1 MISVILTIL
10 AYPVLSLLLAFRK
23 NACPRRVLVVQ
34 TAKIGDLICSTP
46 VFKAVKEHFPHVH
59 LAAMVTSTTRE
70 LLAYNPRIDEVIVID
85 HTMLHGV
92 RGKFRMARMIRQKRF
107 DVALCLNPNVIYA
120 FALIWALIPVRLSIM
135 PNFRGTTFRIASRFF
150 TFLEP
155 YRKGQLVTRTYMN
168 MLKNIGIESDDL
180 TKEVYQAEGAD
191 DKVRNITKSAANAPL
206 IGIALSS
213 GNKLKEL
220 GSDKLAALVT
230 LIVSETNAIAVLI
243 GSREDH
249 KTADHI
255 VRAINRPERV
265 LNLTGMLTLTE
276 LPALLTRLSVF
287 VGVDTGI
294 TYMADA
300 LSIPIVHLV
309 GPSDTAEQ
317 HPTGTDVEI
326 IQSSLPCAPCTYVY
340 KTKNFCWRGTRE
352 CVRSLS
358 VDDIGSAV
366 RKMLASQSS
375 SRTA

>member
-10 AYPVLSLLLAFRK
+10 AYPFLSLLLAFRR
-23 NACPRRVLVVQ
+23 NAYPRRILVVQ
-34 TAKIGDLICSTP
+34 TAKIGDLICTTP
-46 VFKAVKEHFPHVH
+46 VFKAVKEHFPGVH

-70 LLAYNPRIDEVIVID
+70 LLEYNPRIDEVIVID

-92 RGKFRMARMIRQKRF
+92 RGKLRLAHMIRRKRF

-120 FALIWALIPVRLSIM
+120 VVLIWALIPLRLSIM
-135 PNFRGTTFRIASRFF
+135 PNFRGITFRIASRFF

-155 YRKGQLVTRTYMN
+155 HRKDQLVTSTYMK
-168 MLKNIGIESDDL
+168 MLKAIGIASGDL

-191 DKVRNITKSAANAPL
+191 DKVRNITKSAADAPL

-213 GNKLKEL
+213 ANKLKEL
-220 GSDKLAALVT
+220 GSDKLTALVT

-243 GSREDH
+243 GSREDQG
-249 KTADHI
+249 TADHI
-255 VRAINRPERV
+255 VRAVHRPERV
-265 LNLTGMLTLTE
+265 LNVTGMLALKE

-300 LSIPIVHLV
+300 LSIPIVHLA
-309 GPSDTAEQ
+309 GPIDTSEQ

-326 IQSSLPCAPCTYVY
+326 IRSSLPCVPCTYVY
-340 KTKNFCWRGTRE
+340 KTKSICRLGTRE
-352 CVRSLS
+352 CIRSLS
-358 VDDIGSAV
+358 PDDIWSAV
-366 RKMLASQSS
+366 RKMLASHS
-375 SRTA
+375 SRRNE

>member
-1 MISVILTIL
+1 MIFVILTIL

-23 NACPRRVLVVQ
+23 KACPSRVLVVQ

-70 LLAYNPRIDEVIVID
+70 LLEYSPRIDEIIVID
-85 HTMLHGV
+85 DTMLHGI
-92 RGKFRMARMIRQKRF
+92 RGKFRIARMIRQKRF
-107 DVALCLNPNVIYA
+107 DVAICLNPNVIYA
-120 FALIWALIPVRLSIM
+120 FALIWALIPIRLSIM
-135 PNFRGTTFRIASRFF
+135 PNFRGTTFHIASRFF

-155 YRKGQLVTRTYMN
+155 YRNGQLVARTYMN
-168 MLKNIGIESDDL
+168 MLRNIGIESYDL
-180 TKEVYQAEGAD
+180 TKEVYQAAGAD

-220 GSDKLAALVT
+220 GSDKLISLAS

-249 KTADHI
+249 ETADYI
-255 VRAINRPERV
+255 ARAINKPERV
-265 LNLTGMLTLTE
+265 LNLTGMLALTE

-300 LSIPIVHLV
+300 LSIPIVFLV

-317 HPTGTDVEI
+317 HPTGTDIEI
-326 IQSSLPCAPCTYVY
+326 IRSSLPCAPCTYVY
-340 KTKNFCWRGTRE
+340 KTKHFCERGTRE
-352 CVRSLS
+352 CIRSLS
-358 VDDIGSAV
+358 EEDIGSAV
-366 RKMLASQSS
+366 IKMLASHPT